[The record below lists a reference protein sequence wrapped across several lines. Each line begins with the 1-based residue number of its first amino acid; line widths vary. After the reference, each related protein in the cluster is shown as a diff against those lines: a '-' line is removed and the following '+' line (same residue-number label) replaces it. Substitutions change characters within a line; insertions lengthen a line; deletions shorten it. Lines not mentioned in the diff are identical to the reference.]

1 VPHTIELRGTGDVQ
15 LRAMECGD
23 CSHHRHVATRQ
34 WVLTVPWRRRWLL
47 ARRPDLADGVLR
59 VALRQIARWYRKTSG
74 RRLGQ
79 SGSVT
84 AIQRFGSA
92 LNLNLHFHVVHLDGV
107 FDRGADGKLRFFTAR
122 PTTEDVEALVL
133 EIALACERWL
143 AKQGFAG
150 EEEDSQVDE
159 DDAQGVLQLASLR
172 GTQALGERAGRRV
185 KRVVTLGGKEVAL
198 SPRCASYAGYNVH
211 ANVALRAREREGLE
225 RLCRYVLRPPLAV
238 GRIERQD
245 NGRIRVGMK
254 RVWSDGTS
262 ALDLSP
268 LEFVEKL
275 AALVPPPRANQVLY
289 AGILA
294 GNAAWR
300 DEVIPKVP
308 SSTAAE
314 LEARAALRLLKPGKA
329 PAPVTDATPLCWAE
343 LLRRVFAVDGWACPD
358 CGRRMSLRT
367 VVLDGKA
374 SGRVLTG
381 LLRARDSPA
390 PAPHGDDPGA
400 CAGA

>member
-1 VPHTIELRGTGDVQ
+1 MPLTIELRGTGDVQ
-15 LRAMECGD
+15 LRAIVREGFPLLVRGLARHDRTLPGHVDREFRAYLGCGDATLGFAWLECGD

-143 AKQGFAG
+143 GKQGFAG
-150 EEEDSQVDE
+150 EEDDSQVDE

-185 KRVVTLGGKEVAL
+185 RRVVTLGGKEVAL

-225 RLCRYVLRPPLAV
+225 RLCRYVLR
-238 GRIERQD
+238 
-245 NGRIRVGMK
+245 

-275 AALVPPPRANQVLY
+275 AALVPPPRANQVLQVSRP
-289 AGILA
+289 ADFAQL
-294 GNAAWR
+294 
-300 DEVIPKVP
+300 DP
-308 SSTAAE
+308 SFGY
-314 LEARAALRLLKPGKA
+314 R
-329 PAPVTDATPLCWAE
+329 
-343 LLRRVFAVDGWACPD
+343 
-358 CGRRMSLRT
+358 
-367 VVLDGKA
+367 
-374 SGRVLTG
+374 
-381 LLRARDSPA
+381 
-390 PAPHGDDPGA
+390 
-400 CAGA
+400 

>member
-1 VPHTIELRGTGDVQ
+1 
-15 LRAMECGD
+15 M
-23 CSHHRHVATRQ
+23 
-34 WVLTVPWRRRWLL
+34 
-47 ARRPDLADGVLR
+47 
-59 VALRQIARWYRKTSG
+59 
-74 RRLGQ
+74 
-79 SGSVT
+79 
-84 AIQRFGSA
+84 
-92 LNLNLHFHVVHLDGV
+92 
-107 FDRGADGKLRFFTAR
+107 
-122 PTTEDVEALVL
+122 
-133 EIALACERWL
+133 
-143 AKQGFAG
+143 
-150 EEEDSQVDE
+150 DE

-185 KRVVTLGGKEVAL
+185 KRVITLGGKEVAL

-225 RLCRYVLRPPLAV
+225 RLCRYVLR
-238 GRIERQD
+238 
-245 NGRIRVGMK
+245 

-275 AALVPPPRANQVLY
+275 AALVPPPRANQVLQ

-294 GNAAWR
+294 GNAARR

-308 SSTAAE
+308 SSTSAE

-343 LLRRVFAVDGWACPD
+343 LLKRVFAVDGWACPD

-374 SGRVLTG
+374 SGR
-381 LLRARDSPA
+381 
-390 PAPHGDDPGA
+390 
-400 CAGA
+400 

>member
-1 VPHTIELRGTGDVQ
+1 
-15 LRAMECGD
+15 
-23 CSHHRHVATRQ
+23 
-34 WVLTVPWRRRWLL
+34 
-47 ARRPDLADGVLR
+47 VLR

-74 RRLGQ
+74 RRLGP

-92 LNLNLHFHVVHLDGV
+92 LNLNLHFHVLHLDGA

-143 AKQGFAG
+143 GKQGFAG

-185 KRVVTLGGKEVAL
+185 KRVITLGGKEVAL

-225 RLCRYVLRPPLAV
+225 RLCRYVLR
-238 GRIERQD
+238 
-245 NGRIRVGMK
+245 

-275 AALVPPPRANQVLY
+275 AALVPPPRANQVLQ

-294 GNAAWR
+294 GNAARR

-308 SSTAAE
+308 SSTSAE

-343 LLRRVFAVDGWACPD
+343 LLKRVFAVDGWACPD

-374 SGRVLTG
+374 SGR
-381 LLRARDSPA
+381 
-390 PAPHGDDPGA
+390 
-400 CAGA
+400 